1 MRKLLSKRF
10 EAVASILI
18 VAAFAAVAM
27 ALNGGKLA
35 FFGKQPATNLT
46 DIDTVR
52 DTQPIYAK
60 NIWRGKSIWTPVM
73 FAADGSLEF
82 KDLIKQT
89 YEKTFSLQLREGSS
103 DLPHYVHIVARH
115 KDGTVFLDAWAH
127 NLRTNAGI
135 NWQYGQMAGTTAN
148 VCNYIA
154 LSNTAITPNATDT
167 TLSGEITA
175 NGLQRAG
182 PITSTTYNVHTSN
195 ATSYTLQNIFTCA
208 TATQAAQAAAV
219 FNDTHANGGT
229 MCFENTFTQASLQIG
244 DTLTVTWTITF

>member
-1 MRKLLSKRF
+1 
-10 EAVASILI
+10 
-18 VAAFAAVAM
+18 VAM

-82 KDLIKQT
+82 KDLIKQM
-89 YEKTFSLQLREGSS
+89 YEKTFSPQLREGSS